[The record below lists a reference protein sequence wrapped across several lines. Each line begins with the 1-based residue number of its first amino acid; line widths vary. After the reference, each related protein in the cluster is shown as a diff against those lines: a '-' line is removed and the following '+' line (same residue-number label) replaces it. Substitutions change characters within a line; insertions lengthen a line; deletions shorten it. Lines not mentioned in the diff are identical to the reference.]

1 MFLDRWSN
9 YKEKIGKA
17 VRDYKRCDRA
27 DCFKLQRRS
36 DFRFWVDNGGIK
48 ESDFLHARDRKLGEH
63 YQIIDKKLYR
73 TKSCIF
79 PSRLEWFVEGKKI
92 IRSYDLNWADQ
103 QFFNDK
109 AKNFSK
115 YCRELTRE
123 GFW

>member
-1 MFLDRWSN
+1 MALILVYVWSFGAFVKKYQQLCLFLDRWSD

-17 VRDYKRCDRA
+17 VRDYKQCDPA

-48 ESDFLHARDRKLGEH
+48 ESDVLHAKDRQLGEH

-79 PSRLEWFVEGKKI
+79 PSRSEWFVKEKK
-92 IRSYDLNWADQ
+92 L
-103 QFFNDK
+103 FGVM
-109 AKNFSK
+109 
-115 YCRELTRE
+115 T
-123 GFW
+123 